1 MSFKKLIMMLQKLGL
16 CKSYESLQRKDTA
29 LTERIVDQVGNN
41 RVPVPPI
48 IHSDNVIHG

>member
-1 MSFKKLIMMLQKLGL
+1 MLQKLGL
-16 CKSYESLQRKDTA
+16 CKSYESLQIKDTA